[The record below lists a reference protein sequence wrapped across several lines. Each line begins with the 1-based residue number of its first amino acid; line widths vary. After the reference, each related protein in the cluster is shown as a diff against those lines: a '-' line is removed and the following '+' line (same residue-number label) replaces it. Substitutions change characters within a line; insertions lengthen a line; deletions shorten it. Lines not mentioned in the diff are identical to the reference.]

1 MDDNMSYDD
10 TTKIDERQH
19 EITIKSRRVDPPSH
33 YAFQIDSY
41 SVLSQIE
48 MKKCESGDF
57 EVDGYKWKLIL
68 YPNGNEEVEDHI
80 SLFLAVSTNDN
91 NLPLGWELRVIFR
104 FFIFDQIRDNYL
116 TIQDG
121 KMRKYSKMKS
131 EHGFTHLISH
141 NVFNKASSG
150 FLVSNC
156 CTFGVEV
163 SILKAS
169 NKGERL
175 TILKEPQQDTYFW
188 TLYSFSALKQPF
200 YISEP
205 FNVKGRKWRME
216 VYPHGNSL
224 GKTSHISL
232 YLKLDSSETI
242 PLGKKIY
249 AKFILGVY
257 NFSAKKYIDKSYEH
271 WYKTPGH
278 GNGFDEFLSRK
289 EISTHSQN
297 DAFYLKARI
306 VAMSTVEEF

>member
-1 MDDNMSYDD
+1 MDDNMSYDESI
-10 TTKIDERQH
+10 KDERQH

-41 SVLSQIE
+41 SVLSEIE

-57 EVDGYKWKLIL
+57 EVDGY
-68 YPNGNEEVEDHI
+68 
-80 SLFLAVSTNDN
+80 
-91 NLPLGWELRVIFR
+91 
-104 FFIFDQIRDNYL
+104 
-116 TIQDG
+116 
-121 KMRKYSKMKS
+121 MC
-131 EHGFTHLISH
+131 
-141 NVFNKASSG
+141 KASNG
-150 FLVSNC
+150 FLVNNS

-175 TILKEPQQDTYFW
+175 TIFREPQQDTYFW
-188 TLYSFSALKQPF
+188 TLYSFSAKTNQS

-216 VYPHGNSL
+216 IYPNGNSL

-232 YLKLDSSETI
+232 YLKLDNSETI

-249 AKFILGVY
+249 AKFLLGVY

-271 WYKTPGH
+271 WFKTPGH
-278 GNGFDEFLSRK
+278 GDGFDEFLSRR

-306 VAMSTVEEF
+306 VAMSTVDEF